1 MKKNKLIDFLIIV
14 LVFIALS
21 CIPFNLFIKDEKLS
35 WLILTLQI
43 VAQTIILVF
52 IVLFLKFKSELEYKD
67 GKINIINA
75 LLLIPTLA
83 VCFSNLTNLYI
94 ATGTSQITVNLD
106 FFLRFLLTAFVVVNE
121 ELIFRLIFINNLE
134 IKNNFLIILL
144 TAGVF
149 GLCHITHFLTSFNPA
164 DLLVIVY
171 TFLLGLLLGFA
182 YLFTRSIY
190 PCVVIH
196 FLFNAFN
203 NILFP
208 YFELE
213 WIYFLITGIF
223 VFSVAGYCVIL
234 YFLRLKARSVE
245 EQ

>member
-43 VAQTIILVF
+43 VVQIAIFVF
-52 IVLFLKFKSELEYKD
+52 IILFLKFKSELDYQD
-67 GKINIINA
+67 GKINIINT
-75 LLLIPTLA
+75 LFLIPTLA
-83 VCFSNLTNLYI
+83 VCFTNFANLYI
-94 ATGTSQITVNLD
+94 ATGTSHVVVELNL
-106 FFLRFLLTAFVVVNE
+106 FLNIVLTIFIVVNE

-134 IKNNFLIILL
+134 VKNNLLIILL
-144 TAGVF
+144 SAGVF
-149 GLCHITHFLTSFNPA
+149 GLCHITHFLTSFNTA

-182 YLFTRSIY
+182 YLFTKSIY
-190 PCVVIH
+190 PCIVIH
-196 FLFNAFN
+196 FLFNLFN

-208 YFELE
+208 YFELD
-213 WIYFLITGIF
+213 WMYFLITGIF
-223 VFSVAGYCVIL
+223 VIAVASYVAIL
-234 YFLRLKARSVE
+234 YFFRMKARSVE
-245 EQ
+245 E